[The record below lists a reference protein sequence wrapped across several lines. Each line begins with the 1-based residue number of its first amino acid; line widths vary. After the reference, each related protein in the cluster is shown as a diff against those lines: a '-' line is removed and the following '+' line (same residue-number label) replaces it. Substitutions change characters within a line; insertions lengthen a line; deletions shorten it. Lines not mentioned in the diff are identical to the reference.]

1 MFAIV
6 AAVCCAKW
14 RLHALRPCDLC
25 FCFSCF
31 CCPYRAIRMW
41 NCSSLPPSA
50 SQTSSGMKR
59 TVRDRPHEWK
69 VEYRTGA
76 GVRGLWGKNP
86 QYEVNLLLYSAGN
99 SDTISILSVHLFTH
113 WSAAICCAYKGQCST
128 ELAENTTYT
137 MLKEALTKTAFPQQC
152 EYNFRVR
159 RVKKA

>member
-1 MFAIV
+1 MLAIV

-14 RLHALRPCDLC
+14 RLHSLRPCDLC

-31 CCPYRAIRMW
+31 CCSYRAIRMW

-76 GVRGLWGKNP
+76 RGQRAVRKEPSIWSQPVIVQCWKFRHNFHFVRPSVHAL
-86 QYEVNLLLYSAGN
+86 VSSNLLRLQRSVQHRAGRKHHIHNAEGSAHK
-99 SDTISILSVHLFTH
+99 DCF
-113 WSAAICCAYKGQCST
+113 ST
-128 ELAENTTYT
+128 T
-137 MLKEALTKTAFPQQC
+137 MWIQL
-152 EYNFRVR
+152 
-159 RVKKA
+159 